1 MRRIRFASTNPIK
14 LAEAGEIILGLEAL
28 TLDLPEIQSTDPAV
42 VVRHK
47 LASVAALGLEDPVI
61 VEDTGL
67 AIDSWGGLPGALV
80 KWFVER
86 WGAAQLAHISHIDGR
101 GRGAEAVSAVGVL
114 HYGDVRVWSG
124 RIRGRI
130 VEPRGD
136 LAGWT
141 PIFEVD
147 GSGKTLAE
155 MDFAERMS
163 VTMRRAPL
171 MEARDWL
178 AERGLS
184 SSRSDHAQVAVSR
197 SGGPP
202 PPRTPTELGEVVA
215 RCRLNP
221 LR

>member
-67 AIDSWGGLPGALV
+67 AIDSWDGLPGALV

-101 GRGAEAVSAVGVL
+101 GRGARPGRLDADL
-114 HYGDVRVWSG
+114 RSG
-124 RIRGRI
+124 RQRKDAR
-130 VEPRGD
+130 R
-136 LAGWT
+136 
-141 PIFEVD
+141 D
-147 GSGKTLAE
+147 GL
-155 MDFAERMS
+155 
-163 VTMRRAPL
+163 RRT
-171 MEARDWL
+171 DV
-178 AERGLS
+178 G
-184 SSRSDHAQVAVSR
+184 DHAESPID
-197 SGGPP
+197 GGP
-202 PPRTPTELGEVVA
+202 RLA
-215 RCRLNP
+215 RRKRAEFFP
-221 LR
+221 L